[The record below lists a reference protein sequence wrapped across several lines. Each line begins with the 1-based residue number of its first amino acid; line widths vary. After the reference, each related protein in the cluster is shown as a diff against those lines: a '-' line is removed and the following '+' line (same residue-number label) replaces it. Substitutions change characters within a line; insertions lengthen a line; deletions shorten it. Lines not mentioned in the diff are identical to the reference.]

1 MPPAR
6 SAGGRPSR
14 ERGGRGGERFRKG
27 RGREGSIL
35 RIILAET
42 TERLEHHIV
51 IGLVTPETANP
62 TMLTAEEAKRHVE
75 AAEQIRGASGLQVN
89 YPVAAQVA
97 VHSSMQTSPAS

>member
-6 SAGGRPSR
+6 SAGGRPSGEGV
-14 ERGGRGGERFRKG
+14 ERRRAFSEGQRAGR
-27 RGREGSIL
+27 L
-35 RIILAET
+35 IILAEMGT
-42 TERLEHHIV
+42 PHHRARP
-51 IGLVTPETANP
+51 PETANP